1 MEQEKLEIKGHC
13 FISQPVCVS
22 TVACSGRGQP
32 SLQRGLSFS
41 VSPGLH
47 LLLKHKHVSL
57 QREPPVNHKA
67 PESRGL
73 PAAPGSQIGF
83 PAAERTNR
91 RKKKLT
97 TAPTCG
103 LTLIRLAPRRV
114 YLICSEIPCR
124 IYSPIL

>member
-13 FISQPVCVS
+13 FISQPVCIC
-22 TVACSGRGQP
+22 TVACNGRGQS
-32 SLQRGLSFS
+32 SLQMGLSFS
-41 VSPGLH
+41 VSPRLH
-47 LLLKHKHVSL
+47 LLLKHKRVSL
-57 QREPPVNHKA
+57 QCKPPVNHKA

-73 PAAPGSQIGF
+73 PAAPASQIGF
-83 PAAERTNR
+83 PAAERRPTG
-91 RKKKLT
+91 KKKLT

-124 IYSPIL
+124 IYSPIH